1 MSERFDED
9 ALLEGARTAAM
20 RALIRG
26 TESVRNE
33 ALTLILKT
41 AKTGRIYR
49 RGRRQHQASAP
60 GEAPA
65 SDTGTL
71 VNRIRTS
78 YDPDNLVGTITASTA
93 YAAPLEYGTSRMA
106 ARPYLRP
113 ALANRLDAITADIQ
127 REVSAAVAAVLRSE

>member
-1 MSERFDED
+1 MSESFDEN
-9 ALLEGARTAAM
+9 AVLEAARTAAM
-20 RALIRG
+20 RALIRA
-26 TESVRNE
+26 TESVRSE

-49 RGRRQHQASAP
+49 RGRRRHQASAP

-71 VNRIRTS
+71 VGRIRTS
-78 YDPDNLVGTITASTA
+78 YDSDNLVGTITASTA
-93 YAAPLEYGTSRMA
+93 YAAPLEYGTARMA
-106 ARPYLRP
+106 ARPFLRP

-127 REVSAAVAAVLRSE
+127 REVSDAVAVVLRST